1 MQYYVK
7 CIFTGWWQFGM
18 FLAIFNRVKQKSNY
32 MKKHLGFATLIVSL
46 FLVSFTPLYSIDDVV
61 TAMRNGNASQL
72 SKYFDTRVDITVP
85 GKSDNYS
92 KSQAELI
99 LKDFF
104 ASNEVKGFVVKHKG
118 KQNGSEFCI
127 GLLQTRNG
135 EYRTKFFMKKKGD
148 MQVVQELG
156 FEMME

>member
-1 MQYYVK
+1 
-7 CIFTGWWQFGM
+7 
-18 FLAIFNRVKQKSNY
+18 
-32 MKKHLGFATLIVSL
+32 MKKHLGFAAVLVSL
-46 FLVSFTPLYSIDDVV
+46 FLVSFAPVFSIDEVV
-61 TAMRNGNASQL
+61 SAMRNGNAARL
-72 SKYFDTRVDITVP
+72 AKYLDTRVDITVP

-92 KSQAELI
+92 RSQAELI

-135 EYRTKFFMKKKGD
+135 DYRTKFFMKKKGD
-148 MQVVQELG
+148 VQVVQEIG

>member
-1 MQYYVK
+1 
-7 CIFTGWWQFGM
+7 
-18 FLAIFNRVKQKSNY
+18 
-32 MKKHLGFATLIVSL
+32 MKKHLGFAAVLVSL
-46 FLVSFTPLYSIDDVV
+46 FLVSFAPVFSIDEVV
-61 TAMRNGNASQL
+61 TAMRNGNAARL
-72 SKYFDTRVDITVP
+72 AKYLDTRVDITVP

-92 KSQAELI
+92 RSQAELI

-135 EYRTKFFMKKKGD
+135 DYRTKFFMKKKGD
-148 MQVVQELG
+148 VQVVQEIG